1 MAVLH
6 DQVVVAGGQAD
17 ADHDDGEH
25 AVGQR
30 RASAEGDEGIH
41 AGRAGL
47 DALPA
52 REEERAVDPADG
64 QGQHQLSARVQDGVP
79 AAAVEHTAQRQADHV
94 AHRDVHKRDKEAEA
108 GNQALFELGS
118 LGVLELGA
126 FALGG
131 GEGRAVPGGV
141 HGAEDAPCRGIGVGV
156 GGVVYLHRVGQ
167 QAYGDGCH
175 TRHRRNGFFHM
186 ACAGRAAHAGDFVA
200 LHGDTP
206 FLVVQRKPSPE
217 GEGGAKR
224 RMRGE
229 LTDTARE
236 RVALAGSALISHL
249 R

>member
-6 DQVVVAGGQAD
+6 DQRHITVGKAD

-30 RASAEGDEGIH
+30 CARTHGDQRVH

-52 REEERAVDPADG
+52 RDEKRAVDPADG
-64 QGQHQLSARVQDGVP
+64 QGQRQLHKAEHQCAG
-79 AAAVEHTAQRQADHV
+79 AVTLHKGRQRQADHV
-94 AHRDVHKRDKEAEA
+94 AHRDVHKRHKEAEA
-108 GNQALFELGS
+108 CDQPLFEPGG
-118 LGVLELGA
+118 LGVLQLGV

-141 HGAEDAPCRGIGVGV
+141 HGVDDALGGGVGVSV

-200 LHGDTP
+200 LHG
-206 FLVVQRKPSPE
+206 E
-217 GEGGAKR
+217 G
-224 RMRGE
+224 
-229 LTDTARE
+229 LLFRE
-236 RVALAGSALISHL
+236 
-249 R
+249 